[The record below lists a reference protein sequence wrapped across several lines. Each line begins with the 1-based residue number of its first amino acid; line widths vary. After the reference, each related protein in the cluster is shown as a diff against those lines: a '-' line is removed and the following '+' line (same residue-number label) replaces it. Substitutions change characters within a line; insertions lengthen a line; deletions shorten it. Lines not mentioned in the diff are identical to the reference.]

1 MPTRKVAFVTGAS
14 RGIGRACAIE
24 LARRGFDVVVTARTV
39 TGAERFDHSSTVKQE
54 STGPLP
60 GSLEE
65 TAAAVRALGREALV
79 QKLDL
84 AERADWPRGID
95 AAIERFGRID
105 VLVNNGRYVGPGHMD
120 PFEDTPLELI
130 ERMFLCNVFA
140 PLHLIRLCLPA
151 MKRQGG
157 GIVINVTSSA
167 GDRETPA
174 PIGQGGWGLGYSV
187 TKAAFNRMV
196 PGLAKELRQ
205 HDVAV
210 IGLMPGFVATE
221 RMQLEM
227 RGYGFDASKGVPV
240 ENPGRVCAMLAT
252 AKDPMVFTG
261 KDLHGPTFHAEH
273 AQVRFDWP

>member
-1 MPTRKVAFVTGAS
+1 MSAKVAFVTGAS
-14 RGIGRACAIE
+14 RGIGRACAVE

-39 TGAERFDHSSTVKQE
+39 TGAERFDHSSTVKRE
-54 STGPLP
+54 AMGPLP

-65 TAAAVRALGREALV
+65 TAAAVRALGQKALV

-84 AERADWPRGID
+84 AERTDWPRAVEG
-95 AAIERFGRID
+95 ALEHFGHVD

-120 PFEDTPLELI
+120 PFEETPLALI
-130 ERMFLCNVFA
+130 ERMFVCNVYA

-151 MKRQGG
+151 MRRRGS
-157 GIVINVTSSA
+157 GIVINVTSTA

-174 PIGQGGWGLGYSV
+174 PIGQGGWGLGYSI

-196 PGLAKELRQ
+196 PGLAKELRA
-205 HDVAV
+205 DNVAV

-227 RGYGFDASKGVPV
+227 GGYGFDASKGVPV

-252 AKDPMVFTG
+252 ATDPMLFTG
-261 KDLHGPTFHAEH
+261 RDIHGPTFHAEH
-273 AQVRFDWP
+273 AAVRFD

>member
-1 MPTRKVAFVTGAS
+1 MSTQKVAFVTGAS

-39 TGAERFDHSSTVKQE
+39 TGAERFDHSSTVKKE

-60 GSLEE
+60 GSLDE

-84 AERADWPRGID
+84 AERADWPRAVD
-95 AAIERFGRID
+95 AALARFGRVD

-120 PFEDTPLELI
+120 PFEETPLELI
-130 ERMFLCNVFA
+130 ERMFLCNVYA
-140 PLHLIRLCLPA
+140 PLHLIRLVLPA

-157 GIVINVTSSA
+157 GIVINVTSTA

-174 PIGQGGWGLGYSV
+174 PIGQGGWGLGYSL

-196 PGLAKELRQ
+196 PGLAKELRA
-205 HDVAV
+205 HGVAV

-221 RMQLEM
+221 RMRLEM

-252 AKDPMVFTG
+252 AQDPMVFTG
-261 KDLHGPTFHAEH
+261 KDLHGPTFHDEH
-273 AQVRFDWP
+273 AGVRFDWP